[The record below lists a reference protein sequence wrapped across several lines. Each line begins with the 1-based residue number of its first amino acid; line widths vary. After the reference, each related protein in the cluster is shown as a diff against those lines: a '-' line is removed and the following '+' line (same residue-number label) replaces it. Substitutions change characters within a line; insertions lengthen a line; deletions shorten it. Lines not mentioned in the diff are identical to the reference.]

1 MTRVSSARLASII
14 VLVAIA
20 AAPAPAPAQGGW
32 TTVDKVIAVV
42 NQDVVLQ
49 SDLDRRL
56 ASFKASLD
64 EIKDPGERAKK
75 RIELSKQLVQ
85 ALVNERLLAQEAM
98 RMGLAATDQE
108 VERAI
113 SEIKAQNKLDDAGL
127 ARELKKQGLTMP
139 QYRVEMRGQIMQA
152 KVSNLVLRP
161 RIQISDEEL
170 RAAYDAAKKRDPQ
183 RIGKFEEV
191 KGPLA
196 ERVFEEKMNREQMRW
211 LVERREHAYID
222 VRTKQ

>member
-1 MTRVSSARLASII
+1 MKHPPSARLASII

-20 AAPAPAPAQGGW
+20 AAPALAPAQGGW

-42 NQDVVLQ
+42 NQEVVLQ

-56 ASFKASLD
+56 AAFKQSLD
-64 EIKDPGERAKK
+64 AIKNPGERAKK
-75 RIELSKQLVQ
+75 RIELSKQVVQ
-85 ALVNERLLAQEAM
+85 ALINQRILFQEAT

-108 VERAI
+108 VEGAI
-113 SEIKAQNKLDDAGL
+113 SQIKAQNKLDDAGL
-127 ARELKKQGLTMP
+127 ARELEKQGLTMP

-152 KVSNLVLRP
+152 KVSNLILRP
-161 RIQISDEEL
+161 RIQISEEEL
-170 RAAYDAAKKRDPQ
+170 RAAYDEAKKRDPQ
-183 RIGKFEEV
+183 RIGKFDEV

-196 ERVFEEKMNREQMRW
+196 ERVFEAKMNREQQRW
-211 LVERREHAYID
+211 LIERREHAYID